1 MMCLQ
6 PPRGVTRE
14 EVANIYC
21 LGLHLS
27 ANRRQNYFIC
37 DALFF

>member
-21 LGLHLS
+21 SDLHLS
-27 ANRRQNYFIC
+27 ANRRQNYFTC
-37 DALFF
+37 DAFF